1 MLRKRRLFI
10 GSMVI
15 AFAAFAATEGAIFSM
30 IASGF
35 GRITSPAAQALS
47 DGDRVHDLPNRSQFS
62 LLAAGDIAACGVD
75 GGIDRA
81 NRNLR
86 YALGIER
93 PKPKPNKGMVA
104 TSRLLEQNAGI
115 EVLALGDL
123 AYKRG
128 EPVSF
133 QDCYDPYWGKAKART
148 WPAPGNH
155 EYQSL
160 GAYGYFD
167 YWGNRAGPDRNGYY
181 ALRTRSWILLS
192 LNSEIDAAEGSVQA
206 DWINSV
212 LAANKGRCVGAF
224 YHKPAFS
231 AVERRRS
238 ENAKLLFARLAD
250 AGAVFVLNGH
260 NHFFERTVPLDAEGR
275 PTING
280 TTILVAG
287 AGGKV
292 TTGNVPANERTAE
305 LVTEIPGVLKLDF
318 MARSVS
324 WAYLSGLDTETIA
337 AGTLPCS

>member
-1 MLRKRRLFI
+1 MLRKRGLFI
-10 GSMVI
+10 GAI
-15 AFAAFAATEGAIFSM
+15 ALALVASAATEGAIFSM

-35 GRITSPAAQALS
+35 GRITSPADQTLF
-47 DGDRVHDLPNRSQFS
+47 DGGRIHDLPDGSQFS
-62 LLAAGDIAACGVD
+62 LLAAGDIAACDVD
-75 GGIDRA
+75 GGFDRS

-86 YALGIER
+86 YTFGMER
-93 PKPKPNKGMVA
+93 PTPKPNEGMVA
-104 TSRLLEQNAGI
+104 TSSILEQNAGI
-115 EVLALGDL
+115 PVLALGDL

-148 WPAPGNH
+148 WPTPGNH

-167 YWGNRAGPDRNGYY
+167 YWRERAGPDRNGYY
-181 ALRTRSWILLS
+181 ALRTENWILLS
-192 LNSEIDAAEGSVQA
+192 LNSEIDASSGSEQA
-206 DWINSV
+206 DWIDSV
-212 LAANKGRCVGAF
+212 LSLNKGKCVGAF

-280 TTILVAG
+280 TTIFVAG

-292 TTGNVPANERTAE
+292 TSGNVAGNDRTAE
-305 LVTEIPGVLKLDF
+305 LITEIPGVLKLDF
-318 MARSVS
+318 LARSVS
-324 WAYLSGLDTETIA
+324 WSYLKEYGLDAIS
-337 AGTLPCS
+337 AGTLRCS